1 MPVSDTPP
9 AEVLGEQGSVARRI
23 AQPAAVAPADQV
35 GRLGALIREV
45 DGSHSM
51 GAAAL
56 AEALFERGVRFE
68 DPGLRVYAA
77 ATVRADG
84 TVEPV
89 SNPLPTRDAA
99 EQELAGLL
107 GDDYYRDCRPF
118 IATSVTQIW
127 RPVDG

>member
-1 MPVSDTPP
+1 MPVSVTSP
-9 AEVLGEQGSVARRI
+9 AEDVGQPGSVAM
-23 AQPAAVAPADQV
+23 AQQRAAAAPADQI
-35 GRLGALIREV
+35 GRLAALIREV

-56 AEALFERGVRFE
+56 AEALVERGVRFE
-68 DPGLRVYAA
+68 DSGCVYAA

-89 SNPLPTRDAA
+89 SNPLPTRVAA

-107 GDDYYRDCRPF
+107 GDDYYRDCSPF
-118 IATSVTQIW
+118 IATSVAQIW